1 MNLILLGPP
10 GAGKGTQAQRIVE
23 RYHIPQISTGDILRK
38 AVKEGTPLGEKVKGF
53 MDQGQLV
60 PDRVVIE
67 IIEERLKASD
77 CLEGFILDGFP
88 RTLGQAE
95 ALQELLARIGKSIE
109 HVINIEVESEELVR
123 RLTGRRTCRSCGAM
137 FHVLFRAPQRE
148 GVCDRCGGAL
158 YQREDDRD
166 ETIRTRL
173 KEYERLTAPLIDYY
187 RNKKSLRPIPGEGE
201 ETKIFG
207 QITQYLDP
215 KKVWGRTRDMPKEEA
230 IVVEGKVL
238 ETLPNAMFR
247 VELENG
253 HKVLAHISGK
263 MRMHFIKILPGDKVT
278 VELSPYDLT
287 RGRIIFREK

>member
-187 RNKKSLRPIPGEGE
+187 RNKKSLRPIPGEGD

-215 KKVWGRTRDMPKEEA
+215 KKV
-230 IVVEGKVL
+230 
-238 ETLPNAMFR
+238 
-247 VELENG
+247 
-253 HKVLAHISGK
+253 
-263 MRMHFIKILPGDKVT
+263 
-278 VELSPYDLT
+278 
-287 RGRIIFREK
+287 